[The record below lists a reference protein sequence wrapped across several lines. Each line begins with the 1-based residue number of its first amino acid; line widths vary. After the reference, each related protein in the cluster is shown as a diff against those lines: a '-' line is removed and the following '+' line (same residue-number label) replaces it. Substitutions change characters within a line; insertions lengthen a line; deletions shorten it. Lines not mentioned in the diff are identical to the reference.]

1 MQRFTT
7 RKDMEG
13 LTLRMVTWGK
23 MLSEYEF
30 RWRILEP
37 VDGNG
42 HEIASGEIE
51 SVDLTDW
58 QLLTLRSPELGASPP
73 RELELELSVS
83 PDEQIEV
90 PLGVPLY
97 TPTSASGGAAEINGA
112 PVKNGGVIGLY
123 IQYR

>member
-1 MQRFTT
+1 MGQDAVR
-7 RKDMEG
+7 
-13 LTLRMVTWGK
+13 
-23 MLSEYEF
+23 YEF

-51 SVDLTDW
+51 SVDLG
-58 QLLTLRSPELGASPP
+58 LAVLTLRSPELGASPP

-83 PDEQIEV
+83 PNKQIEI

-97 TPTSASGGAAEINGA
+97 TPTSASGGAAEINEA
-112 PVKNGGVIGLY
+112 RVKNGGVIGLY